1 MLGHK
6 LNWAL
11 LGGLAIIGALLAI
24 GIGSSDRATAGA
36 CGAGCKSAY
45 NQCRIDNKG
54 SPSCE
59 IAFTRCMQSCILGK

>member
-1 MLGHK
+1 MLGRK

-11 LGGLAIIGALLAI
+11 ASAVAVAALLIAIGLASI
-24 GIGSSDRATAGA
+24 DRVSANQ

-45 NQCRIDNKG
+45 NQCRISTKG

-59 IAFTRCMQSCILGK
+59 IAFTRCMQSCIVGK